1 MEGRLR
7 VELPQFS
14 VLELSPLLFS
24 NVNVSDSSNAPES
37 NPNRY
42 TGSCNPNR
50 YTGSPSWTWIGTFLW
65 FLWAMVSRF
74 FLVRER

>member
-7 VELPQFS
+7 VELPQFN

-24 NVNVSDSSNAPES
+24 NVTVFDSSNAPES
-37 NPNRY
+37 
-42 TGSCNPNR
+42 NPNR

-65 FLWAMVSRF
+65 FLWTMVWVSRF
-74 FLVRER
+74 FLGRKM